1 LCHDLLEGA
10 LGQWPQARELHRLL
24 IDTCNRLGDKVGA
37 ITAVERLVLLDEDD
51 AAPWTEL
58 SSLRQGAGDLDLAIR
73 AAQHA
78 IRCDDSGATWQR
90 LAVLQEQNEDPR
102 TAAVA
107 YRNALRTG
115 GDWSCR
121 YGLAMV
127 LVARQDKIDEV
138 IELLRETVADAQS
151 PPRVAMALAT
161 QLVRADRL
169 AEAAKVVRDLLARKE
184 LNEDMRRQAEQL
196 LAGLE

>member
-1 LCHDLLEGA
+1 
-10 LGQWPQARELHRLL
+10 L
-24 IDTCNRLGDKVGA
+24 IDTCTRLGDKVGA